1 MTIALLFPGQ
11 GTQHEAMLPWLE
23 TEPAARPVLDRM
35 AAALGADWR
44 ARLADAGWAQSNAVA
59 QSLVTGSSVA
69 AWTALA
75 PGLPR
80 VVAVAGYSVG
90 ELAACVAAGMLDAD
104 DAMTLAARRAA
115 AMDACAVDGAA
126 GLLGLSNVDAREVDA
141 ACARWGLEIA
151 IRTGERRCIVGGPAD
166 ALARAAAHLAELGAK
181 TTPLGVRVASHT
193 RAMRAAVPAL
203 ARALALAR
211 WRAPR
216 VAWVAGITGTVLRD
230 VAEVQRVLA
239 DQVATT
245 VRWDACMD
253 AVAERRPDAVLE
265 VGPGTTLARLWRE
278 RHPAIPA
285 RSCDEFASA
294 QQVLDWS
301 AMATGRQGPS
311 YP

>member
-1 MTIALLFPGQ
+1 MTLALLFPGQ
-11 GTQHEAMLPWLE
+11 GTQHEAMLAWLE

-35 AAALGADWR
+35 GAALGADWR
-44 ARLADAGWAQSNAVA
+44 ARLADPGWAQSNAVA
-59 QSLVTGSSVA
+59 QSLVTGSSAA
-69 AWTALA
+69 AWTVLA

-115 AMDACAVDGAA
+115 AMDACAADGAA
-126 GLLGLSNVDAREVDA
+126 GLLGLSNVDAHDVDA
-141 ACARWGLEIA
+141 ACARWGLEVA
-151 IRTGERRCIVGGPAD
+151 IRTGARRCIVGGPMD
-166 ALARAAAHLAELGAK
+166 ALALAAGHLAGLGAK

-193 RAMRAAVPAL
+193 RAMRPAVPAF
-203 ARALALAR
+203 AQALALAR

-216 VAWVAGITGTVLRD
+216 VAWVAGITGTALRD
-230 VAEVQRVLA
+230 TAEVRRVLA
-239 DQVATT
+239 EQLATT

-278 RHPAIPA
+278 RHPAIPVH
-285 RSCDEFASA
+285 SCDEFASA
-294 QQVLDWS
+294 RQVLDWS
-301 AMATGRQGPS
+301 ATAAGR
-311 YP
+311 

>member
-23 TEPAARPVLDRM
+23 AEAAARPVLDRM
-35 AAALGADWR
+35 ATALGADWR
-44 ARLADAGWAQSNAVA
+44 ARLADTAWSQSNAVA
-59 QSLVTGSSVA
+59 QALLTGSSVA
-69 AWTALA
+69 AWSALA

-90 ELAACVAAGMLDAD
+90 ELAACVAAGMLDAG

-115 AMDACAVDGAA
+115 AMDACAAGGAT
-126 GLLGLSNVDAREVDA
+126 GLLGLSDIGASDVAA
-141 ACARWGLEIA
+141 ACARWDLEVA
-151 IRTGERRCIVGGPAD
+151 IRTGERRCILGGPVD
-166 ALARAAAHLAELGAK
+166 ALALAATHLSQLGAK
-181 TTPLGVRVASHT
+181 ATPLGVRVASHT
-193 RAMRAAVPAL
+193 RAMRPAVPVFAH
-203 ARALALAR
+203 ALALAH

-216 VAWVAGITGTVLRD
+216 AAWVAGITATVLRD
-230 VAEVQRVLA
+230 AADARRVLA
-239 DQVATT
+239 EQLATT

-278 RHPAIPA
+278 RHPAIPV

-301 AMATGRQGPS
+301 ETAAGR
-311 YP
+311 